1 VAYEKLKLKDGK
13 DVEIYEN
20 LDIVYLHGHGPSNPT
35 TLEDESILKSL
46 LVGTSGILLK
56 RFLARNSD
64 MILVPTMGCAELLQQ
79 FPLTNKAWSWKVKE
93 SKLLWKNVSLPL
105 TIPLMVLPWGKLLLC
120 TFHAVISSMYC
131 HNPQI

>member
-20 LDIVYLHGHGPSNPT
+20 LDIVYFDGHGPSNPT
-35 TLEDESILKSL
+35 TLEDESILKSM

-64 MILVPTMGCAELLQQ
+64 MILVLTMGCAELLQQ
-79 FPLTNKAWSWKVKE
+79 FPLTNKAWPWKVK
-93 SKLLWKNVSLPL
+93 
-105 TIPLMVLPWGKLLLC
+105 
-120 TFHAVISSMYC
+120 
-131 HNPQI
+131 